1 MAANK
6 FATMLHR
13 NTNRITLILVYA
25 LLEWILIILLLL
37 NSLFSYLII
46 KFADYFGLKRP
57 CLWCTRLDHIFEPS
71 KFKNSYRDL
80 VCDDHANEISKLGYC
95 SNHRKLAESQDMCED
110 CLSSDC
116 CDLSKKLG
124 FFPWMKKQVGLIQD
138 SGDNKVMENGE
149 ESFKC
154 SCCGV
159 MLEKKWNFP
168 YLLIKPSWEVLDF
181 PQKGNFVAEAGE
193 DGNTSDGIRSDS
205 VAETQEDE
213 QKIEENKRVEIIPDG
228 DDVEKEEDFSGFIS
242 SFDCNQMGANEDDV
256 VIEKDQVLMKE
267 EEEEGELN
275 VSMDDGQVAFS
286 KEKKSPEIQPWHLE
300 FYIEGDDCHLIPV
313 ELMESAAVVERRRI
327 YNFREEDHG
336 VSGDGD
342 VILDFDL
349 NPETPVEN
357 RCSSGEKVTLL
368 SAHDSKD
375 DSIAFEFGMMEPIEE
390 DEHAE
395 EEDEDESRVAGAGM
409 VESNEKDEEGSR
421 KHAGE
426 EDEGEKTAE
435 VVQMVESNEEV
446 SSSKHAG
453 EEEVEDETRV
463 AVVETMASNEEEESS
478 SIHAGEEDED
488 ETSVAASNDKEES
501 ISKHAGEEDED
512 ETRVAVVKAMASNEE
527 ESSSKHAGEEDE
539 AETCVAVVEAMASN
553 EKEESISTHGGEED
567 LIVEVEEVATTQA
580 TQTPMNEADDVQ
592 GNAATGEGEM
602 DIDVNQVSDEQND
615 ESEAEV
621 SIGTDIPD
629 HEPIEDL
636 QLQNLYEYTQEE
648 PSTSFAHLHADDDHG
663 SDTAEEETIQF
674 RTMTVETC
682 DQAIKNHHLSLSS
695 ELNDIEEDKVPDTP
709 TSIDSLHLLHK
720 KLLLLDR
727 RESQTDDSLDG
738 SVYSDIEGSDGVLT
752 VEKLKSAL
760 KTERKALNALYSEL
774 EEERSASAV
783 AANQT
788 MAMINRLQEEKAAM
802 QMEALQYQRMME
814 EQSEYDQEALQL
826 LNELMIKR
834 EKEKAELEKELEIY
848 RRKVQEYEAR
858 ERMIMLRRRKD
869 DSTRSA
875 TSASCSNAE
884 DSDGLSVDLNHE
896 PKEEDSFIN
905 HLEDSNQNTPADA
918 VLYLEESLASFEEE
932 RLSILEQLKVLEEK
946 LVSLN
951 DEEEQHF
958 ESVEYNLYEENGNG
972 FHESSDFIYEM
983 NGVSNGHV
991 KGVNGKHHQE
1001 KKLMAANAKRLLPL
1015 FDAADAEIEDGILNG
1030 HENGFDFVALQHSS
1044 PANSELQSKKLAIE
1058 EEVDHVYERLQA
1070 LEADREFLK
1079 HCISSLKKGDKGVYL
1094 LQEILQHLRDLR
1106 SVELRVRN
1114 IGEATI

>member
-116 CDLSKKLG
+116 CELSKKLG

-138 SGDNKVMENGE
+138 DGDNKVMENGE

-213 QKIEENKRVEIIPDG
+213 QKIDENKRVEIIPDG
-228 DDVEKEEDFSGFIS
+228 DDVEKEDFSGFIS

-256 VIEKDQVLMKE
+256 VMVIEKDQVLMKE
-267 EEEEGELN
+267 EEEGGELN

-286 KEKKSPEIQPWHLE
+286 KEEKSPEIQPWHLE
-300 FYIEGDDCHLIPV
+300 FYIDGDDCHLIPV
-313 ELMESAAVVERRRI
+313 ELMESAAAVERRRI

-342 VILDFDL
+342 VILDFDS
-349 NPETPVEN
+349 NPETPVELVVEN
-357 RCSSGEKVTLL
+357 RCSSVEKVTLL

-375 DSIAFEFGMMEPIEE
+375 DSIAFEFGMMEPIQEE
-390 DEHAE
+390 EESSSKHAE
-395 EEDEDESRVAGAGM
+395 EEDEDESRVAVAEM
-409 VESNEKDEEGSR
+409 VESNEKEEEGSI

-446 SSSKHAG
+446 GSSKHAG
-453 EEEVEDETRV
+453 EELEAESRVAEVE
-463 AVVETMASNEEEESS
+463 AMASNE
-478 SIHAGEEDED
+478 
-488 ETSVAASNDKEES
+488 
-501 ISKHAGEEDED
+501 
-512 ETRVAVVKAMASNEE
+512 EE

-539 AETCVAVVEAMASN
+539 AETRVTVVEAMASN
-553 EKEESISTHGGEED
+553 EKEESISKHAGEED

-602 DIDVNQVSDEQND
+602 EIDVNQVSDEQND

-636 QLQNLYEYTQEE
+636 HLQNLYEYTQEE

-663 SDTAEEETIQF
+663 SETAEEETIQF

-896 PKEEDSFIN
+896 PKEEDSFDN

-972 FHESSDFIYEM
+972 FHESSDFIYEI
-983 NGVSNGHV
+983 NGVSNGRV

-1001 KKLMAANAKRLLPL
+1001 KKLMASNAKRLLPL

-1030 HENGFDFVALQHSS
+1030 HENGFDSVALQHSS
-1044 PANSELQSKKLAIE
+1044 PTNSELQSKKLAIE